1 MDEYRHR
8 QRRLDRIRGGHLGR
22 RAYRRRRDHRRQ
34 CSRRVRRAALYRLWR
49 QPRTAAA
56 SSI

>member
-22 RAYRRRRDHRRQ
+22 RAYRRRRDHRIAGCRDKR
-34 CSRRVRRAALYRLWR
+34 CSALHDRRRNAC
-49 QPRTAAA
+49 T
-56 SSI
+56 